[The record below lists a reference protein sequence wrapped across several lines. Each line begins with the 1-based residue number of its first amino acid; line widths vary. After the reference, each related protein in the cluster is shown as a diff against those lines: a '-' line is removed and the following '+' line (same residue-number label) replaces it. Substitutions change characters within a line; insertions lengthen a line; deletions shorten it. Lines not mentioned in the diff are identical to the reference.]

1 MAQKKSFVNV
11 MKNLVIMLIGMVVFT
26 ACNDKT
32 DDWNVETKPA
42 GIINNNTE
50 ITVKTVDR
58 DENNGTAVVEK
69 VVNGVAVD
77 TTVVVPLG
85 GVSFKIDAKDT
96 IQVTDVDVTSSSF
109 EMNGAP
115 VADNYQTDG
124 VYYTKTVKKY
134 LHTLNKYVKNIEI
147 SYLDAYT
154 YVWGVR
160 VDFPKANGACTYN
173 SVAVK
178 DDGASKEFNYSL
190 STTNYT
196 VSFME
201 TGRSEAGYEELAM
214 NAEDKLIDTKKTDEG
229 FEVVEYDTN
238 GNPSVSRSWIE
249 VTRTYS
255 ISGAKKSVYEVML
268 NSSVQAPAYSIVTL
282 PSFNLNKID
291 ATASAVRDGGSR
303 VEGNFAISQHVQD
316 YTVGN
321 DQFTKTF
328 VLSYETAVW
337 SDGKNTFTMP
347 SADFQNLRDGNFT
360 MTEMED
366 TYEYERKLN
375 THKMNA
381 TFADKAVNAKAETEV
396 RVMITRDELVDRYIS
411 NEGFDYVNPT
421 TSNTWIEI
429 TEIWSVSGEKKIKKS
444 VNVNNGI
451 TAPAAIVKILANF
464 DLVQSNAVLGDE
476 VLVATRTSGEFTVRT
491 YSRTY
496 SVGNDKFTRVFTLS
510 YEKAVYNPMNHDMIW
525 KGYENV
531 SDNGFTTGDLSDK
544 ENEGVNYAR
553 KSYDHGMSATYNDRG
568 ASANAQAEL
577 WVKKADDQ
585 PEDRETPTWLGN
597 PVSAKYTRVQKATGE
612 HFMDMIVFI
621 YQNGVVMAPN
631 GKVDMNLIYAFDANT
646 ASQQGVERCS
656 AKANYSGVW
665 TGSKWA
671 PAKITITSGR
681 WIYAGLDAA
690 WDHTVMEN
698 NAITLGIGVDVTPT
712 PKAQSYKIEGNKIT
726 ITYAVN
732 NGKTT
737 ADTSLSLR

>member
-1 MAQKKSFVNV
+1 MAQKKNFTNV
-11 MKNLVIMLIGMVVFT
+11 MKNVVIMLMVVIGFT
-26 ACNDKT
+26 AC
-32 DDWNVETKPA
+32 DDQHDEWMVETKPA
-42 GIINNNTE
+42 AVVNTNTE
-50 ITVKTVDR
+50 VMVKSVER
-58 DENNGTAVVEK
+58 DENNGTATIEK
-69 VVNGVAVD
+69 VVDGVAMD
-77 TTVVVPLG
+77 TTITVPLG
-85 GVSFKIDAKDT
+85 GVSFHIDAKDT
-96 IQVTDVDVTSSSF
+96 ILVSDVDVVSNSF
-109 EMNGAP
+109 EQNGKTSTE
-115 VADNYQTDG
+115 NYETDG
-124 VYYTKTVKKY
+124 VYYTKSAKKY

-160 VDFPKANGACTYN
+160 VDFPKANGACSYN
-173 SVAVK
+173 NVSVVE
-178 DDGASKEFNYSL
+178 DGANTQFNYNL
-190 STTNYT
+190 ATTNYT

-214 NAEDKLIDTKKTDEG
+214 NADDKLIDTKKTNEG
-229 FEVVEYDTN
+229 FEVVEFDAN

-255 ISGAKKSVYEVML
+255 ITGAKKSVYEVML

-282 PSFNLNKID
+282 PSFSLNKID
-291 ATASAVRDGGSR
+291 AAASAVRDGGTR
-303 VEGNFAISQHVQD
+303 TEGNFAIGQHVQD

-347 SADFQNLRDGNFT
+347 SANFQNLRDDNFT
-360 MTEMED
+360 MTAMEG
-366 TYEYERKLN
+366 TYEYERELN
-375 THKMNA
+375 THKMGA
-381 TFADKAVNAKAETEV
+381 TFADKAVSAQAETEV
-396 RVMITRDELVDRYIS
+396 RVTITRDELLDTRIS
-411 NEGFDYVNPT
+411 DEGFDYVNPT

-429 TEIWSVSGEKKIKKS
+429 TETWSVSGEKKYKKS

-451 TAPAAIVKILANF
+451 TAPAAIVKILTNF
-464 DLVQSNAVLGDE
+464 NLTQSDAVLGE
-476 VLVATRTSGEFTVRT
+476 ETLTATRTVGEFTVGT
-491 YSRTY
+491 YSR
-496 SVGNDKFTRVFTLS
+496 SFAVGNDKFTRVFSLT
-510 YEKAVYNPMNHDMIW
+510 YEKATYNPMNHEMIW

-531 SDNGFTTGDLSDK
+531 SDNGFNTGNLSDK
-544 ENEGVNYAR
+544 ESEGVNYER
-553 KSYDHGMSATYNDRG
+553 KSYAHGMSATYNGRS
-568 ASANAQAEL
+568 ASSNAAAEL
-577 WVKKADDQ
+577 WVKKADEQ
-585 PEDRETPTWLGN
+585 PEERETPTWLGN

-612 HFMDMIVFI
+612 KFMDMIVFI

-631 GKVDMNLIYAFDANT
+631 GKVDMNLTYAFDANV

-656 AKANYSGVW
+656 KTANYSGVW

-681 WIYAGLDAA
+681 WIYAGLNAA

-726 ITYAVN
+726 ISYAVN